1 MTTTRLVIPAADAD
15 LSIIDRVGEIFCMLA
30 TSRNPDLV
38 MTYEH
43 AFAKAPIHRSR
54 HITYEALPEQLPALP
69 AHTSAAIGAPLSCDL
84 FCGVDVLLTEGSAP
98 RCSALFRSLALCSD
112 QRGGYSFTPTTSQI
126 VFAELAKMQE
136 NGVVLPSYSLP
147 GYRHMNAHQLGFLS
161 DLEHV
166 PYSLLTPA
174 GAQYYRQVKTV
185 LDGTT
190 KSLEAGATPS
200 RVSLL
205 ALG

>member
-1 MTTTRLVIPAADAD
+1 MTTTRLIIPAADAD
-15 LSIIDRVGEIFCMLA
+15 LGIIDNVSKVFCMLA

-38 MTYEH
+38 MAYEQ

-54 HITYEALPEQLPALP
+54 HITYEALPEHLPTLP

-98 RCSALFRSLALCSD
+98 RCGAIFRSLALCSD
-112 QRGGYSFTPTTSQI
+112 QRGGFSFAPTSSQI
-126 VFAELAKMQE
+126 VSAELAQMQE

-147 GYRHMNAHQLGFLS
+147 GYRHMNAHKLGFLS

-174 GAQYYRQVKTV
+174 GAQYYRQVKT
-185 LDGTT
+185 LLEGTT
-190 KSLEAGATPS
+190 QSLEAGVTPS